1 MEQLRLLDGLVEKTA
16 LGRTPDYTKAHLL
29 YALILL
35 ERQRIGRKQLAQEL
49 RMGEGTIRTLLSRLQ
64 DEKLIEITRLGA
76 TLSSQGEV
84 YLERINSVMRW
95 TTIPRTE
102 ATVDAVNWCVLVR
115 GVADRVRYGVE
126 QRDQALIHGA
136 TGASTL
142 VFVDG
147 CWAFPGLGD
156 EVDDVIIERL
166 ESLEPVDGDAAI
178 IGTSGDSFTATL
190 GALAAAIDLIG

>member
-16 LGRTPDYTKAHLL
+16 PGRTPDYTKAHLL

-35 ERQRIGRKQLAQEL
+35 ARQRIGRKQLAEEL
-49 RMGEGTIRTLLSRLQ
+49 CLGEGTIRTLLSRLQ
-64 DEKLIEITRLGA
+64 DENLIEITRPGA
-76 TLSSQGEV
+76 SLSSQGEA
-84 YLERINSVMRW
+84 YLDRITSVMSW
-95 TTIPRTE
+95 TPVPRTE
-102 ATVDAVNWCVLVR
+102 DTVDVVNWCVLVR

-142 VFVDG
+142 VFEAG
-147 CWAFPGLGD
+147 EWTFPGLGD
-156 EVDDVIIERL
+156 EVDDVIIQSLDRL
-166 ESLEPVDGDAAI
+166 EPIDGDIAI

-190 GALAAAIDLIG
+190 GALAAAIDLLG

>member
-16 LGRTPDYTKAHLL
+16 PGRSPDYTKAHLL

-35 ERQRIGRKQLAQEL
+35 EKQRIGRKQLAEEL
-49 RMGEGTIRTLLSRLQ
+49 RLGEGTIRTLLSRLQ
-64 DEKLIEITRLGA
+64 DEKLIAITRPGA
-76 TLSSQGEV
+76 KLSNQGEA
-84 YLERINSVMRW
+84 YLRKINMVMSW
-95 TTIPRTE
+95 TSIPRTE
-102 ATVDAVNWCVLVR
+102 ATVDVVNWGVLVR
-115 GVADRVRYGVE
+115 GVSKQVRYGVE

-147 CWAFPGLGD
+147 GWDFPGLGD
-156 EVDDVIIERL
+156 EVDDVIIQRL
-166 ESLEPVDGDAAI
+166 DKLEPVDGDVAV

-190 GALAAAIDLIG
+190 GALAAAIDLLG